1 MRNNVIGG
9 FVLAV
14 VAALIVGLGQVLGMD
29 LQHVALIG
37 AALGGVLGMVPD
49 RSPGERIGGFLVGF
63 VVAWAG
69 FAVRA
74 AVLPD
79 SASGRAVAAFLVVAV
94 CLVVAVAMGATPVR
108 LPLWSMLVGVA
119 AIVGAY
125 EETYTSAPSQF
136 LSESP
141 TAATTVLLAV
151 SLGYLAT
158 SVLGPQVQASRN
170 RPDPAAHRG
179 AADDPTDDTSDDR
192 GNGVD
197 SLLTDKA
204 SQA

>member
-9 FVLAV
+9 ILLAV

-37 AALGGVLGMVPD
+37 AALGGVLGLVPD
-49 RSPGERIGGFLVGF
+49 RSPGERIGGFLFGF
-63 VVAWAG
+63 VAAWAG

-79 SASGRAVAAFLVVAV
+79 SASGRAVAAFLVIAA
-94 CLVVAVAMGATPVR
+94 CLVIAAALGATPVR

-125 EETYTSAPSQF
+125 EETYTNAPSQF

-158 SVLGPQVQASRN
+158 SVLGPQVQASRH

-179 AADDPTDDTSDDR
+179 APGDPATDPSDDR
-192 GNGVD
+192 SNGVD
-197 SLLTDKA
+197 SLLVDEG

>member
-1 MRNNVIGG
+1 
-9 FVLAV
+9 
-14 VAALIVGLGQVLGMD
+14 MD

-37 AALGGVLGMVPD
+37 AALGGVLGLVPD

-63 VVAWAG
+63 AAAWIG
-69 FAVRA
+69 FAIRA

-79 SASGRAVAAFLVVAV
+79 SASGRAVAAFIVIAV
-94 CLVVAVAMGATPVR
+94 CLLLAAAMSMTPVR
-108 LPLWSMLVGVA
+108 PPLWSMLVGVA

-125 EETYTSAPSQF
+125 EEMYTSAPSQF
-136 LSESP
+136 LSDSP

-158 SVLGPQVQASRN
+158 SVLGPQVQASRE
-170 RPDPAAHRG
+170 RTDAAVHRDDL
-179 AADDPTDDTSDDR
+179 DDPSDSR
-192 GNGVD
+192 NAGVD

-204 SQA
+204 N

>member
-37 AALGGVLGMVPD
+37 AALGGVLGLVPD

-79 SASGRAVAAFLVVAV
+79 SASGRAVAAFLVIAA
-94 CLVVAVAMGATPVR
+94 CLVIAAAMGATPVR

-125 EETYTSAPSQF
+125 EETYTNAPSQF

-158 SVLGPQVQASRN
+158 SVLGPQVQASRH

-179 AADDPTDDTSDDR
+179 APGDPATDPSDDR
-192 GNGVD
+192 SNGVD
-197 SLLTDKA
+197 SLLVDEG

>member
-9 FVLAV
+9 VVLAV
-14 VAALIVGLGQVLGMD
+14 VAALIVGLGQLLGMD
-29 LQHVALIG
+29 LQHVALLG
-37 AALGGVLGMVPD
+37 AALGGVLGLVPD
-49 RSPGERIGGFLVGF
+49 RSPAERVGGFLVGF
-63 VVAWAG
+63 AAAWIG
-69 FAVRA
+69 FAIRA

-79 SASGRAVAAFLVVAV
+79 TAGGRAVAAFLVVLL
-94 CLVVAVAMGATPVR
+94 CLLVALGATATPVR

-125 EETYTSAPSQF
+125 EETYTDAPSQF

-158 SVLGPQVQASRN
+158 SVLGPQIQASRT
-170 RPDPAAHRG
+170 RPDPSDRRG
-179 AADDPTDDTSDDR
+179 RASTTGDGAVD
-192 GNGVD
+192 VD

-204 SQA
+204 S

>member
-9 FVLAV
+9 IVLAV
-14 VAALIVGLGQVLGMD
+14 VAALIVALGQVLGMD

-37 AALGGVLGMVPD
+37 AALGGVLGLVPD
-49 RSPGERIGGFLVGF
+49 RSPGERIAGFLVGF

-108 LPLWSMLVGVA
+108 LPLWSMLIGVA

>member
-1 MRNNVIGG
+1 MRNNIVGG
-9 FVLAV
+9 VVLAV
-14 VAALIVGLGQVLGMD
+14 VAALVVGLGQVLGLD

-37 AALGGVLGMVPD
+37 AALGGVLGLVPD
-49 RSPGERIGGFLVGF
+49 RTPAERIGGFLVGF

-79 SASGRAVAAFLVVAV
+79 TASGRAVAAFLVVAI
-94 CLVVAVAMGATPVR
+94 CMIVAAGMTVTPAR
-108 LPLWSMLVGVA
+108 LPLWAMLVGVA

-125 EETYTSAPSQF
+125 EETYTNAPSQF

-158 SVLGPQVQASRN
+158 AVLGPQVQASRT
-170 RPDPAAHRG
+170 RPDPTHRG
-179 AADDPTDDTSDDR
+179 ASDDR
-192 GNGVD
+192 PDGDSVGVD

-204 SQA
+204 S

>member
-9 FVLAV
+9 AVLAV
-14 VAALIVGLGQVLGMD
+14 VAALVVALGQLLGMD

-37 AALGGVLGMVPD
+37 AALGGVLGLVPD
-49 RSPGERIGGFLVGF
+49 RSPAERNGGFLVGF
-63 VVAWAG
+63 VAAWAG

-79 SASGRAVAAFLVVAV
+79 TASGRAVAAFLVVVV
-94 CLVVAVAMGATPVR
+94 CLVVAAAMAATPVR
-108 LPLWSMLVGVA
+108 LPLWAMLVGVA

-125 EETYTSAPSQF
+125 EETYTNAPSQF

-158 SVLGPQVQASRN
+158 AMLGPQVQASRN
-170 RPDPAAHRG
+170 RPDPAAHRDVH
-179 AADDPTDDTSDDR
+179 DDQPDDATDDETV
-192 GNGVD
+192 GVD

-204 SQA
+204 R

>member
-9 FVLAV
+9 VVLAV
-14 VAALIVGLGQVLGMD
+14 AAALVVGLGQLLGMD
-29 LQHVALIG
+29 LQHVALLG
-37 AALGGVLGMVPD
+37 AALGGVLGLVPD
-49 RSPGERIGGFLVGF
+49 RSPAERVGGFLVGF
-63 VVAWAG
+63 VAAWAG

-79 SASGRAVAAFLVVAV
+79 TAGGRAVAALLVVLL
-94 CLVVAVAMGATPVR
+94 CLLVAVGVAATPVR

-125 EETYTSAPSQF
+125 EETYTNAPSQF

-141 TAATTVLLAV
+141 TAATTILLAV

-158 SVLGPQVQASRN
+158 SVLGPQIQASRS
-170 RPDPAAHRG
+170 RPDPSDRHERART
-179 AADDPTDDTSDDR
+179 TDD
-192 GNGVD
+192 GVAGVD

-204 SQA
+204 ADA

>member
-1 MRNNVIGG
+1 MRNNIVGG
-9 FVLAV
+9 VVLAV
-14 VAALIVGLGQVLGMD
+14 VAALVVGLGQVLGLD

-37 AALGGVLGMVPD
+37 AALGGVLGLVPD
-49 RSPGERIGGFLVGF
+49 RTPAERIGGFLVGF

-69 FAVRA
+69 FAIRA

-79 SASGRAVAAFLVVAV
+79 TASGRAVAAFLVVAM
-94 CLVVAVAMGATPVR
+94 CMIVAAGMTVTPAR

-125 EETYTSAPSQF
+125 EETYTNAPSQF

-158 SVLGPQVQASRN
+158 AVLGPHVQASRT
-170 RPDPAAHRG
+170 RPDPTHRG
-179 AADDPTDDTSDDR
+179 ALDDHDDSV
-192 GNGVD
+192 GVD

-204 SQA
+204 S